1 MMMMSRTSRAA
12 VLLACLA
19 TLSLGGGCKKKAAEG
34 TPPDLDTAPPLPAPE
49 LKRGQDACKAY
60 VASVCACTAPA
71 AAEACALAK
80 ALPEALQVAT
90 EISSSSD
97 SKKLD
102 VLQANDI
109 ARKTIKSC
117 IEYIAKLP
125 SIGC

>member
-1 MMMMSRTSRAA
+1 MTRGV

-19 TLSLGGGCKKKAAEG
+19 LAAGCKKKAADA
-34 TPPDLDTAPPLPAPE
+34 PPTDLDTAPPLPAPE

-71 AAEACALAK
+71 AAEACVLAK

-90 EISSSSD
+90 EISMSTD
-97 SKKLD
+97 SKKID
-102 VLQANDI
+102 VLQANDS

-117 IEYIAKLP
+117 IEHTAKLP

>member
-1 MMMMSRTSRAA
+1 MTRAA
-12 VLLACLA
+12 LLLACLGL
-19 TLSLGGGCKKKAAEG
+19 LSFGGGCKKKAAEG
-34 TPPDLDTAPPLPAPE
+34 PPPDLDTAPPLPAPE
-49 LKRGQDACKAY
+49 LKRGEDACKAY
-60 VASVCACTAPA
+60 VATVCACTAPA

-90 EISSSSD
+90 EISMSPD

-102 VLQANDI
+102 VLQANDS

-117 IEYIAKLP
+117 IEHTAKLP

>member
-1 MMMMSRTSRAA
+1 MSRAA

-19 TLSLGGGCKKKAAEG
+19 LGGGCKKKAAEG
-34 TPPDLDTAPPLPAPE
+34 PPPDLDTAPPLPAPE

-90 EISSSSD
+90 EISMSTD

-102 VLQANDI
+102 VLQANDS

-117 IEYIAKLP
+117 IEHTAKLP